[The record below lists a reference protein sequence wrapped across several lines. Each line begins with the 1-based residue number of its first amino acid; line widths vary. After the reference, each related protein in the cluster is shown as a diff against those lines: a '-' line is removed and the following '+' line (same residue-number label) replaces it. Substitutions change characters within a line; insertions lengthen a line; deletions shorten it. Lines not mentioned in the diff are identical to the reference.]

1 MKQYILYLSFADEE
15 LNTNISINEQ
25 TITFLIHQKHICS
38 TILTAQME
46 LNYNVE
52 FYWQLL
58 PFGN

>member
-1 MKQYILYLSFADEE
+1 MKQYIYLSFADEE

-25 TITFLIHQKHICS
+25 TITFSIHQKHICS

-52 FYWQLL
+52 FY
-58 PFGN
+58 